1 MTLPISSVQRII
13 DALLGWYDANARAL
27 PWRTSREPYHI
38 WISEVMLQQTQV
50 ATVIPYY
57 ERFLEAFPTV
67 EALAAA
73 DQDQVNKRWEGLG
86 YYSRA
91 AHLKAAAEALVADH
105 GGELPDT
112 AGDLIRL
119 PGIGPYTAGAIASIA
134 FGERT
139 PAVDGNVMRILSR
152 FTADETPVNTG
163 KSRAHYT
170 PIAANLLP
178 AHRPGDFNQALM
190 DLGAMI
196 CTPKAPNCPACPWQA
211 YCAANKEALQGDL
224 PKREKKAPRKI
235 EAHTVF
241 VLRYNNKVYVRRRPA
256 KGLLAGL
263 WEFPYLPVHL
273 SAGEAKAQ
281 LQEKGFCPTALRDL
295 GRAKHLFTHL
305 EWRMQAYMVTCA
317 SAPLG
322 PEGAWVDR
330 PTLIKDISL
339 PGAFAA
345 WRQALLNETDF

>member
-1 MTLPISSVQRII
+1 M
-13 DALLGWYDANARAL
+13 
-27 PWRTSREPYHI
+27 
-38 WISEVMLQQTQV
+38 
-50 ATVIPYY
+50 
-57 ERFLEAFPTV
+57 

-152 FTADETPVNTG
+152 FTADETPVNTS

-170 PIAANLLP
+170 PVAANLLP

-263 WEFPYLPVHL
+263 GNSPTCR
-273 SAGEAKAQ
+273 STCQ
-281 LQEKGFCPTALRDL
+281 QEKLRPSCRKKAFVPRSLGIWAAPNTFSPTWN
-295 GRAKHLFTHL
+295 GG
-305 EWRMQAYMVTCA
+305 C
-317 SAPLG
+317 
-322 PEGAWVDR
+322 R
-330 PTLIKDISL
+330 PIWSPVRL
-339 PGAFAA
+339 PH
-345 WRQALLNETDF
+345 